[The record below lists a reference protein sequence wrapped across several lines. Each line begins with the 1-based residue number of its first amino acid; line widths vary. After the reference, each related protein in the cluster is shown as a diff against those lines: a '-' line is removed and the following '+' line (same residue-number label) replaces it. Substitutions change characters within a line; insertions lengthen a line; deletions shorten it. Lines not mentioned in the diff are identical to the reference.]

1 MLLSV
6 GETFAGYRIVDVVGS
21 GGMGEVYLAQH
32 PRLPRRDALKILR
45 TDTSA
50 DPDYRS
56 RFEREADFASTL
68 WHPNIVGLH
77 DRGEADGHLWIT
89 MDFVDGLNASDLIA
103 ERYPSGLPA
112 ELVTKIAAA
121 VASALDHAHKQGLL
135 HRDVKPANI
144 IVAQP
149 DGDGDHRV
157 LLADFGIARNIDDIS
172 GLTATNMTVGT
183 VAYAAPEQLMGE
195 DVDGRA
201 DQYALAATV
210 YHLLTGSQLY
220 PHSNPAVVISRHLN
234 APPPKLADVRK
245 NLAVFDPALAVALSK
260 DPNDR
265 YVRCSDFARALSEQN
280 TSTAGAASAAAPTQA
295 APVAPGAHTEAS
307 DPQSRA
313 KAATALRRRPL
324 LAAGAATLAVIGVVA
339 VMVWQPWS
347 RHAPSAS
354 PAATPNTAPA
364 ASSPLPLSAASIAP
378 PTSPTSVP
386 PGAGGIFPASEMD
399 TVLLTPAEINTL
411 IAGAGDP
418 LLQMKESTYGML
430 NNAKLVDPPS
440 CVGVIFTGDHAVF
453 ADTGLTSMHDE
464 ILESSSYSSTPGL
477 THVEQTVVVYPTPQ
491 QAQSILTSS
500 QRQWKACAAGEVHLG
515 TVGENGENGKTFDL
529 GDVQLNKG
537 VLSLP
542 MVGNSQESGGGACQQ
557 VIAMRANVVV
567 GVRSCRNPEPPP
579 GQLDAPVS
587 SVRNDAVSLA
597 NAMIDK
603 ITA

>member
-1 MLLSV
+1 MPLNV
-6 GETFAGYRIVDVVGS
+6 GEIFAGYRILQVVGS

-32 PRLPRRDALKILR
+32 PRLPRRDALKLLR
-45 TDTSA
+45 TDISSDA
-50 DPDYRS
+50 DYRS

-77 DRGEADGHLWIT
+77 DRGEVDGHLWIT

-103 ERYPSGLPA
+103 QRYPGGMPV
-112 ELVTKIAAA
+112 ELVIKIAGA
-121 VASALDHAHKQGLL
+121 VASALDYAHKQGLL

-144 IVAQP
+144 IVAHA
-149 DGDGDHRV
+149 DDDGDHRV

-195 DVDGRA
+195 DIDGRA

-220 PHSNPAVVISRHLN
+220 PHSNPAVISRHLN
-234 APPPKLADVRK
+234 APPPKLADVRED
-245 NLAVFDPALAVALSK
+245 LALFDPALAVALSK

-280 TSTAGAASAAAPTQA
+280 TSTAGAASAAASTQA
-295 APVAPGAHTEAS
+295 AAAARRDDPEARE
-307 DPQSRA
+307 PQARTQ
-313 KAATALRRRPL
+313 AATALRRRPV
-324 LAAGAATLAVIGVVA
+324 LAAAVATMAAIGVAA

-354 PAATPNTAPA
+354 SAATLSTAPPGSSALPPPA
-364 ASSPLPLSAASIAP
+364 ASAAA

-386 PGAGGIFPASEMD
+386 PGASGIFPASAMD

-411 IAGAGDP
+411 LAGAGDP

-430 NNAKLVDPPS
+430 NNARLVDPPS
-440 CVGVIFTGDHAVF
+440 CVSVVFTGDHAVLTN
-453 ADTGLTSMHDE
+453 TGFTSIHDE
-464 ILESSSYSSTPGL
+464 ILESSGYSSTPGL

-491 QAQSILTSS
+491 QAQAILTSS
-500 QRQWKACAAGEVHLG
+500 QRQWKSCATGEVRLG
-515 TVGENGENGKTFDL
+515 TVGQDGENNKTFDL
-529 GDVQLNKG
+529 GNVQLNTG
-537 VLSLP
+537 LLSLP
-542 MVGNSQESGGGACQQ
+542 MVANSQESGGSACQQ
-557 VIAMRANVVV
+557 VMAVRANVVV
-567 GVRSCRNPEPPP
+567 GVRSCRDPEPPP

-587 SVRNDAVSLA
+587 SVRDDAVSLA